1 MESLNLQWKSEENQ
15 GSMGRI
21 LSYKTCICYMY
32 IDYMLEVWDRIGV
45 WDLQRPQRDYIPVQS
60 LKSMLAIPLLPL
72 LLLYNLW

>member
-1 MESLNLQWKSEENQ
+1 MESLNLQWKSAEKQ

-32 IDYMLEVWDRIGV
+32 TDYMLEVWDRIGI

-60 LKSMLAIPLLPL
+60 LKSVSHSSITP
-72 LLLYNLW
+72 LLLYNQW